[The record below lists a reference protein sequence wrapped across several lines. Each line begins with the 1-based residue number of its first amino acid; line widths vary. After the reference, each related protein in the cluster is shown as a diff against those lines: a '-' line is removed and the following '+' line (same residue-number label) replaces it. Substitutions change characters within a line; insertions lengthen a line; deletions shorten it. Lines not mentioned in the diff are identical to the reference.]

1 MRKRYRI
8 LTLAAL
14 VAALA
19 VPVGYALSPE
29 SAPIAGR
36 DSYGTARIVEAAAVV
51 APMNLRSLDRSTART
66 TPPVPDAAKLFG
78 AGTILFGLAAALRKS
93 KQR

>member
-29 SAPIAGR
+29 SAPVTSRG
-36 DSYGTARIVEAAAVV
+36 SYGTTRLVEAAAVV
-51 APMNLRSLDRSTART
+51 APVTLRSADRSPARIAY
-66 TPPVPDAAKLFG
+66 PVPDAAKLLG

-93 KQR
+93 KHR

>member
-29 SAPIAGR
+29 SAPVSSHG
-36 DSYGTARIVEAAAVV
+36 SYGTARLVESAAVL
-51 APMNLRSLDRSTART
+51 APMAPRAADRSPART
-66 TPPVPDAAKLFG
+66 APPVPDAAKLFG

-93 KQR
+93 KHR